1 MNSVRVPKV
10 SVCIPT
16 FNRAHFLA
24 DAIASALAQTYSDFE
39 LVVSDN
45 ASTDNTAEVLARFR
59 DPRMRV
65 QRNAT
70 NIGLLGNF
78 IRCFEL
84 ARGAYAVILGS
95 DDYWEPTLLA
105 KLVPVLDENP
115 RVLLAQSGGINV
127 SPERQ
132 LLRTHILPL
141 ERVTPGLEYF
151 RRIMMDELP
160 DGFLSSTLFRMTAVR
175 LAGGFDA
182 RLPNTQDFAL
192 VARLALEG
200 DFGFVAEPLVY
211 ARKHPGNYHQ
221 NWDEAEYLK
230 ERLRLAREIFD
241 EWPQVQQPALA
252 NLRTAAKDKL
262 ALAVLEN
269 LVAARLAGASRRDV
283 AELFW
288 SANGMRASRLPQ
300 RCLLKAAS
308 AFVFSRA
315 FLPRVVARFGSA
327 RRQLSA
333 GESRAH

>member
-1 MNSVRVPKV
+1 MSFPKV

-16 FNRAHFLA
+16 FNRAHFIA
-24 DAIASALAQTYSDFE
+24 DAISSVLAQTHSDFE

-59 DPRMRV
+59 DPRIRIH
-65 QRNAT
+65 RNAT

-84 ARGAYAVILGS
+84 ARGDYAVILGS
-95 DDYWEPTLLA
+95 DDYWDPALLSR
-105 KLVPVLDENP
+105 LVPLLDENP
-115 RVLLAQSGGINV
+115 AVLLAQSGGTVV
-127 SPERQ
+127 SPEKQ
-132 LLRTHILPL
+132 PLRTHILPL
-141 ERVTPGLEYF
+141 ERITPGREYF

-160 DGFLSSTLFRMTAVR
+160 DGFLSSTLFRMAAVR
-175 LAGGFDA
+175 KAGGFDT

-200 DFGFVAEPLVY
+200 DFGFVAEPLVF

-221 NWDEAEYLK
+221 NWNEAEYLK

-241 EWPQVQQPALA
+241 QWPQVQQPALA
-252 NLRTAAKDKL
+252 NLRMAARDKL

-288 SANGMRASRLPQ
+288 RANRMRASRLPQ

-308 AFVFSRA
+308 AFIFSPA
-315 FLPRVVARFGSA
+315 FLPRVVARFGSVS
-327 RRQLSA
+327 RQLSA
-333 GESRAH
+333 GESRAQ